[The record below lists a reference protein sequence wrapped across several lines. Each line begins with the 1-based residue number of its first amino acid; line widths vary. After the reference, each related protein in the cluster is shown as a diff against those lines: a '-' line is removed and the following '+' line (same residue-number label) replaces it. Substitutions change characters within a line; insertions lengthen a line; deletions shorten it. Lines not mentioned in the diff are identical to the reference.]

1 MINGLFCMFCKIDNY
16 LRILYRLSGYL
27 AAFFLIMIAI
37 FILTGIASRIFGFY
51 IRGLA
56 EYSGYSMAA
65 SSFFALAYT
74 FVEGGHIRITLFLE
88 KVSNYKKKY
97 LEIWCL
103 SIASLFSGY
112 LAFYFMKMLVISY
125 KFQERS
131 EGADEILIWIPQTS
145 VAIGSLI
152 FFISVFHHL
161 IIYIIKKNND

>member
-1 MINGLFCMFCKIDNY
+1 MSELNNFLNKIY
-16 LRILYRLSGYL
+16 KFSGYI
-27 AAFFLIMIAI
+27 AAFFLILVAA
-37 FILTGIASRIFGFY
+37 FILIGISSRIFGFY

-56 EYSGYSMAA
+56 EYSGYCMAA

-88 KVSNYKKKY
+88 KISGSKKKY

-103 SIASLFSGY
+103 IIASFFSGY
-112 LAFYFMKMLVISY
+112 LAFYFIKMLIISY

-145 VAIGSLI
+145 VAIGSSI
-152 FFISVFHHL
+152 FFICILHKL
-161 IIYIIKKNND
+161 IMTIENKSNG

>member
-1 MINGLFCMFCKIDNY
+1 MFKSLNI
-16 LRILYRLSGYL
+16 ILNKTYKTSGYI
-27 AAFFLIMIAI
+27 AAIFLIFVAV
-37 FILTGIASRIFGFY
+37 FILIGIASRIFGFY

-56 EYSGYSMAA
+56 EYSGYCMASA
-65 SSFFALAYT
+65 SFFALSYT

-88 KVSNYKKKY
+88 KLSAVKKRI

-103 SIASLFSGY
+103 GIGSFFSGY
-112 LAFYFMKMLVISY
+112 LAFYFIKMLIISY

-145 VAIGSLI
+145 VAIGSTI

-161 IIYIIKKNND
+161 ILTLKGN